1 MEKFF
6 LFRKEEI
13 NENSSRSS
21 DTGVGLSVLAIPT
34 KHVSFMTA
42 AKGSVI
48 ITFNDAGLYDK
59 IELFDSEAIEKTAV
73 TVSCSVGE
81 ELELLEN
88 IINFISNSNQHVL
101 KFDVVKND
109 SVFKK
114 AVLSSSNDLSAKIRV
129 TPTIYSTGNISR
141 GTQETQFQGTIAGIY
156 FGENLPALDF
166 NHEGL
171 SGYADDAEITAWAN
185 AGTKGSTHSIVA
197 NVGTPSGPSAETGL
211 TAGRGLSTVSASIDF
226 DDYFV
231 VPNAYKTSE
240 AYTLYL
246 AFTNYSDHDGIGPI
260 YGDDEGDTIGFCFKD
275 HTINSDGGV
284 DKAAIASSTFRV
296 RHDERIGE
304 PASTETTTS
313 DNGTQPFVFPAP
325 DNTSGLEET
334 LHVFVIRRDKNS
346 NMYLHNRT
354 GDLVGFI
361 PSFTMADTLDRK
373 TTTFDFMTDGDLLIE
388 QIGSAGGIVDVTSSP
403 SKSFRG
409 HLARFGVIENDIG
422 ANATA
427 NLAQDLFKL
436 YNF

>member
-13 NENSSRSS
+13 NEDSSRSS

-42 AKGSVI
+42 ALGSVI

-81 ELELLEN
+81 ELGLLEN

-129 TPTIYSTGNISR
+129 NPTVYSTGAISQ
-141 GTQETQFQGTIAGIY
+141 GTQETQFQGTVAGIY

-171 SGYADDAEITAWAN
+171 SGYADAAEITAWAN
-185 AGTKGSTHSIVA
+185 AGTKGSTHSIAA
-197 NVGTPSGPSAETGL
+197 NVGNPAAETGL
-211 TAGRGLSTVSASIDF
+211 TAARGLSTVSALIDF

-231 VPNAYKTSE
+231 VPNAYTASE
-240 AYTLYL
+240 DYTLYL
-246 AFTNYSDHDGIGPI
+246 VFTNNSSHDGIGPI
-260 YGDDEGDTIGFCFKD
+260 YGDDEGDTIGFCFKGPVMD
-275 HTINSDGGV
+275 NDGGIA
-284 DKAAIASSTFRV
+284 KASIASSTFRV

-304 PASTETTTS
+304 PASTETTAS
-313 DNGTQPFVFPAP
+313 DNGTQPFVFPIP
-325 DNTSGLEET
+325 NNVLGLEET

-361 PSFTMADTLDRK
+361 PAFTMASTLDGK
-373 TTTFDFMTDGDLLIE
+373 TTTFDFMTDGNLLIE
-388 QIGSAGGIVDVTSSP
+388 QIGSAGGIVDATSSP

-409 HLARFGVIENDIG
+409 SLARFGVIEKDIG
-422 ANATA
+422 ANASA